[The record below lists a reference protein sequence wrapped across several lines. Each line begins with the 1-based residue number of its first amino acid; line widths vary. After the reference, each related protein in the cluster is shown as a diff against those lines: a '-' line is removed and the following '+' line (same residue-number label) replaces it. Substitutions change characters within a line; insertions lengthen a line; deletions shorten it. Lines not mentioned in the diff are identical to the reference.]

1 MHFVQEILWIIWT
14 DIMLHAEYADGA
26 EIWFG
31 RFDVVLT
38 VLRPVIDAKSTGF
51 YLWASSQI
59 KSWTFTISA
68 VSIT

>member
-51 YLWASSQI
+51 YL
-59 KSWTFTISA
+59 
-68 VSIT
+68 